1 MSELSSAIHGL
12 DFIFVGLLFSYY
24 VAKWQL
30 MIVLF
35 AIPNDDDCV
44 GDLEAIE
51 RISMDVASNELIRT
65 QARWVG
71 IVYL

>member
-1 MSELSSAIHGL
+1 
-12 DFIFVGLLFSYY
+12 
-24 VAKWQL
+24 

-51 RISMDVASNELIRT
+51 RISTDVASNELIRK